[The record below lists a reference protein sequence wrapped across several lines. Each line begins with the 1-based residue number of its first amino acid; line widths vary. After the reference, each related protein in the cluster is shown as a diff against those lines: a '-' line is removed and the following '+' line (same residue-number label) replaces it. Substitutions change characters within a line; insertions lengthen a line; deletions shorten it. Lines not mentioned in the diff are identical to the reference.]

1 MLMIN
6 KNGFIFGNYKEGRR
20 GLKKILMLRYRIERV
35 IFFFSW
41 SFNRGIK
48 G

>member
-20 GLKKILMLRYRIERV
+20 GLKKILMFRYKIERV

-41 SFNRGIK
+41 SFNRGIE